1 MSGALD
7 GDGQLTLMSGAD
19 VVIMGKSF
27 AGHDEGHNLIEPAL
41 LGKPIVTGL
50 KLRNFRYIFSTLESH
65 QALLASS
72 DGELTETLHK
82 LIISPELR
90 RELGDRAFQVIS
102 VNRGATDRTI
112 DALEA
117 TLSASGK

>member
-1 MSGALD
+1 MN
-7 GDGQLTLMSGAD
+7 GAD
-19 VVIMGKSF
+19 IIIMGKSF

-65 QALLASS
+65 GALLASN
-72 DGELTETLHK
+72 DENLPENLRK
-82 LIISPELR
+82 LISSAELR
-90 RELGDRAFQVIS
+90 HQLGERACQVIS

-117 TLSASGK
+117 ILSVSEK